1 MYIEQAIP
9 LDPDFEWLDENGY
22 PTEDAL
28 RYIKDWDWRDKPTSE
43 YTALFDV
50 IQSIWWSPEFGWHDE
65 DVECEITNR
74 TVRRYTLSTGGWS
87 GNESLIEA
95 LQSNWIVWS
104 VTWEQSRRGGHYIFE
119 VKL

>member
-1 MYIEQAIP
+1 MYIKQTIP
-9 LDPDFEWLDENGY
+9 LDPDFEWLDDDWY

-28 RYIKDWDWRDKPTSE
+28 RYIKDWNTSE

-50 IQSIWWSPEFGWHDE
+50 IQSLWWMPEFGWHDE
-65 DVECEITNR
+65 DAKCEITGS

-104 VTWEQSRRGGHYIFE
+104 MTWVMHKRGGHYVFE